1 MLNFLLRILRSV
13 LVLLGVGCLIFALI
27 RLAPGDPVTL
37 LAGPTADIQTVEA
50 LRIQLGLDQSM
61 GVQLLKFLSNALRG
75 DLGESLV
82 HRRPVL
88 DLILYALPQTVY
100 LSICAL
106 LIALLVSVPA
116 GLVSALRPSSAAD
129 RLAEG
134 VVLAAQSVPVFW
146 VSILLIQL
154 FAVRLGWLPSSGNDQ
169 WAAVILPAFALS
181 ILQWPLLTK
190 TVRTA
195 AISVGSQDYAK
206 TALAKGLSSKR
217 IVFIHL
223 LRNMLVPIVTIIGL
237 QTGAMLSGSVVTEAV
252 FAWPGIGTLAMASL
266 LARDYPTV
274 QGIVLFSAAIV
285 VTISI
290 VADALSLIIDPR
302 LRS

>member
-1 MLNFLLRILRSV
+1 MANFLLRILRSAV
-13 LVLLGVGCLIFALI
+13 VLLGVGCLIFTLM

-37 LAGPTADIQTVEA
+37 LAGPTADAQTIET
-50 LRIQLGLDQSM
+50 LRHQLGLDQPM
-61 GVQLLKFLSNALRG
+61 GVQLFKFLSNAVRG

-88 DLILYALPQTVY
+88 DLILYALPQTIY
-100 LSICAL
+100 LSVCAL
-106 LIALLVSVPA
+106 FVALLVSVPA
-116 GLVSALRPSSAAD
+116 GLASALKPGSVAD
-129 RLAEG
+129 RAAEG
-134 VVLAAQSVPVFW
+134 MVLAAQSVPVFW

-154 FAVRLGWLPSSGNDQ
+154 FAVKLGWLPSSGNDR
-169 WAAVILPAFALS
+169 WTGVVLPAFALS

-195 AISVGSQDYAK
+195 ALAVGSQDYAK
-206 TALAKGLSSKR
+206 TAVAKGLSFWR
-217 IVFIHL
+217 IVLVHL

-302 LRS
+302 LRR